1 MAVVKFWHPQVA
13 LYLKSLFLL
22 SSKTYWINL
31 VNIYSHSKVINF
43 DMCHIHTY
51 VCVYVYT
58 EHGTG
63 VLLEVG
69 TETG

>member
-1 MAVVKFWHPQVA
+1 MAVAKFWHPQVA

-31 VNIYSHSKVINF
+31 VNIYSCSKVINF
-43 DMCHIHTY
+43 DTCHIHTY
-51 VCVYVYT
+51 VCAYVYT